1 MLTIIVVTGIQFGLI
16 RHDAV
21 KAGDKPS
28 AADSAGMLAFRVGF
42 EKRIPNKEQTQAER
56 WILLNDTQKK
66 ATALVVV
73 EEVR

>member
-16 RHDAV
+16 RHDAI
-21 KAGDKPS
+21 KAGDKPR

-42 EKRIPNKEQTQAER
+42 EKRIPRNAQTQAES

-66 ATALVVV
+66 ATALVVA